1 MSKDYRLTPEV
12 ALFWAIHQP
21 GARPWEDLRTYLL
34 HAPEKEAWL
43 FLRLLAGYYWYPR
56 TPSRTLLKLAARFAG
71 LPEKLLL
78 YAAQEAGDTAEALT
92 LVLIPPDRPPIG
104 FPESLE
110 HWLLYD
116 LPALLRSEE
125 RLISALPP
133 LWETL
138 AQKEAFFLHKVL
150 LQSAHLPAL
159 RRKQTP
165 QQKSDLLLS
174 LLRLR
179 WPFPIDTLRTSLIP
193 PAGPAQPTLF

>member
-1 MSKDYRLTPEV
+1 MGTETPLKE
-12 ALFWAIHQP
+12 AISLFGVLHQP
-21 GARPWEDLRTYLL
+21 LARNWDALRAYLL

-78 YAAQEAGDTAEALT
+78 YAAQEAGDAAEALT

-125 RLISALPP
+125 HLTMALPP
-133 LWETL
+133 LWKTL

-159 RRKQTP
+159 RREQTRR
-165 QQKSDLLLS
+165 QKSDLLLS
-174 LLRLR
+174 LLQLR
-179 WPFPIDTLRTSLIP
+179 WPLPIDTLRTSLIP